1 MAKKTSG
8 EEASKAASA
17 KPKLAAK
24 KTSSGEKAEASAPK
38 AAPRAKKPHGPA
50 RGSGGATGLPSI
62 DTNLAAQAAAKML
75 SAGIPS
81 KNASGAS
88 GSKTESSMFKQ
99 LKQGLSRSH
108 LTGMA
113 DVLEKSALPGN
124 KKPNLPSGRNEQVGH
139 NQTFGADVNRAGVPR
154 RTPG

>member
-1 MAKKTSG
+1 
-8 EEASKAASA
+8 
-17 KPKLAAK
+17 
-24 KTSSGEKAEASAPK
+24 
-38 AAPRAKKPHGPA
+38 
-50 RGSGGATGLPSI
+50 
-62 DTNLAAQAAAKML
+62 
-75 SAGIPS
+75 
-81 KNASGAS
+81 
-88 GSKTESSMFKQ
+88 MFKQ

-124 KKPNLPSGRNEQVGH
+124 KKPNLPSRRNEQVGH